1 MPAESA
7 LTVDEKT
14 SLTIERFIFHVILH
28 NETQPR
34 FMTEVVLPNAGAR
47 EFFRQRIAEAAE
59 GTQYVFLNPP
69 SGQVLKESCER
80 MLAHGA
86 DFVNCSQTI
95 AAHFQQFHSGSTSDG
110 VIIVAVVS
118 VMHRGNPVRMVS
130 LLKMDHQQVFRY
142 LEEAGD
148 GGMRARIEELA
159 NTFVE
164 DKTAVQKS
172 AIIEVGQGFA
182 WDVLARDRSARDG
195 ITDYFRN
202 FLSVQPYASNSRLT
216 LMAVSAVRKWAK
228 AQDVYPEG
236 EDAAGYRR
244 RAYQYLAGNEVFDSE
259 EFIRSVVLD
268 QDRARREGMME
279 SLRGVLLE
287 DGVAGQRFRPIPKA
301 IERTNQVRMKTELGV
316 KLEWEGRAEDRGV
329 TLPSERSPDGFFHI
343 EIRTTDDP
351 RRQV

>member
-1 MPAESA
+1 MSAESA
-7 LTVDEKT
+7 LTIDEKT

-59 GTQYVFLNPP
+59 GTQYEFLQPP
-69 SGQVLKESCER
+69 SDQTLKESCER
-80 MLAHGA
+80 MLADVS
-86 DFVNCSQTI
+86 DFVDCSRTV
-95 AAHFQQFHSGSTSDG
+95 AAHFRQFHSGITSDG
-110 VIIVAVVS
+110 VLIVAVVS
-118 VMHRGNPVRMVS
+118 VMRRGNPVRMVS

-142 LEEAGD
+142 LEETAD

-202 FLSVQPYASNSRLT
+202 FLSVQPHASNSRLT
-216 LMAVSAVRKWAK
+216 QMAVAAVRKWAK
-228 AQDVYPEG
+228 TQEVYPEG

-244 RAYQYLAGNEVFDSE
+244 RAYQYLAGNDVFDTD
-259 EFIRSVVLD
+259 EFIRSVVQD
-268 QDRARREGMME
+268 QEHARRAGMME

-287 DGVAGQRFRPIPKA
+287 DGVAGQRFRPIPSA
-301 IERTNQVRMKTELGV
+301 IERTNLVRMKTDFGV
-316 KLEWEGRAEDRGV
+316 RLEWEGRAEDRGV
-329 TLPSERSPDGFFHI
+329 TLPSERSPDGLFHI